1 MRRLLI
7 ASPHRYHDL
16 ARLWHRF
23 VMRDLAPAFM
33 RLGLE
38 VEVNIFCDA
47 NADQFSPALFP
58 GVRFSKSGE
67 SIRDFMEFYDATLYW
82 QCDFILFLDAD
93 TFFLD
98 AHWASAHFKAF
109 EDPNVVAIS
118 FVPRKGAPAIFA
130 LLCRV
135 ESYRGL
141 PAPVFACRYE
151 FPENWPDGVN
161 LQPGDFAARV
171 LMNGGKTIINLQP
184 DESSRHVAN
193 FRGTTGIR
201 TSREHI
207 FRSAREKIFLQSV
220 AQDAPCIRAA
230 YDNALLGCLY
240 ESLFHEPFAP
250 DPAGTPLGGSMTV
263 AEIRRVLKDTR
274 DAKQVA
280 LLREKFQQSRRT
292 IERMAAREGIELTIP
307 SELQF

>member
-1 MRRLLI
+1 
-7 ASPHRYHDL
+7 
-16 ARLWHRF
+16 
-23 VMRDLAPAFM
+23 MRDLAPAFM

-47 NADQFSPALFP
+47 NRDQFSPALFP
-58 GVRFSKSGE
+58 GVRFSKSGP
-67 SIRDFMEFYDATLYW
+67 SIRDFMEFYDATLHW
-82 QCDFILFLDAD
+82 RCDFILFLDAD

-98 AHWASAHFKAF
+98 ADWASAHFTAF
-109 EDPNVVAIS
+109 DDPNVAAIS

-141 PAPVFACRYE
+141 PEPVFACRYE
-151 FPENWPDGVN
+151 FPKNWPDGVN
-161 LQPGDFAARV
+161 LQPGDFAARA

-220 AQDAPCIRAA
+220 AQDAACIRAA

-240 ESLFHEPFAP
+240 ESLFHEPFAA

-263 AEIRRVLKDTR
+263 AEISRVLMDTR
-274 DAKQVA
+274 DVKQLA
-280 LLREKFQQSRRT
+280 SLRDKFQQSRRFIT
-292 IERMAAREGIELTIP
+292 QMAAREGIELTIP
-307 SELQF
+307 SELPL